1 MEGLP
6 RHTATVR
13 LGELVE
19 RVVGSAYNDLQSLAS
34 SLPGQPEGDRKRE
47 LARYLHNLRQR
58 LVRLAVLAEWAP
70 CSVARRSPSCAA
82 TCWVSCASTTARS
95 WTARIACSGCTPRWR
110 GARAPLF
117 DLPGALDVLCNGKY
131 SALPASITDVA
142 PKPPRGEDEPE
153 DLDETAERLKLQRRI
168 ELEIRGRILEEAS
181 AGTLPAAMR
190 VWSIRDGV
198 ATVGVPGEY
207 RATLALG
214 GPSPF
219 LRPRPSRRT
228 ERTPPLRLRPRP
240 RRPTAGGS
248 SSASRSSRANESGA
262 RTASTSRAPSPSRNS
277 KTVCSASA
285 PPRAWRGCPPPPAPP
300 ERVEG
305 GAQGLS
311 GLHYVCHDAA
321 LRLAAGTIME
331 QSKRAARGDGTWHNG
346 AIRTEPIKGAP
357 GEGERTGTG
366 EGLRMYFWLPGA
378 ASAAGAAG
386 TRLAGVDV
394 GSVEAKTTAAAV
406 DAAVAAGTLPR
417 VELTYARA
425 VDDDSASGRIRAEA
439 LLPRPKTRP
448 GSIASLPLDM
458 AAVDIREVLADGV
471 RAAAKVHLEGTLAE
485 MTEAC
490 AAVGLRLELRDGV
503 VARDTASRPGAEAGA
518 EPSTTA
524 VTTDDRGT
532 DDVDEDEDGWG
543 AAPRPAIVVRLTP
556 LGTSVQLTRERR
568 GGELTLVGARR
579 LASSAAAESLRKSLS
594 RGGAA
599 GESLPVALAAL
610 ARAALE
616 HDIRAAIRARGMYPH
631 PRRARFDARAGG
643 PSVARR
649 PPATGGGV
657 ARRRG
662 AAQYVAAFVDDS
674 GDATYAGAPAER
686 TSMASIFVLH
696 TRRGNPAVTPEVM
709 AWGPTLR
716 PGTESFSAG
725 TKRRRSAKGVG
736 GFGGVHRGGGG
747 GRDGGGGAG
756 GDGLRAT
763 SRGDL
768 LARVA
773 EDKVRRRARGGE
785 GKGDREGARGDRL
798 LLRSTRRRRGGRS
811 ARRRGANGIPRR
823 RRYRR
828 RRSFAVARERE
839 RRPRRVRRD
848 SRRGELRRNGD
859 DDGGS
864 ERDGMRRRA
873 RVPGTKRSRARG
885 GVRGCAPRRREPRV
899 RARTRSGVARH
910 GGGGGDGTSV
920 GGRGGEGW
928 RCGAGRLGRGA
939 NAGGGDGCRADA
951 DARRGGK
958 NVGRRRGGEGVR
970 GGEGRGFRS
979 LLRRARRV
987 MR

>member
-1 MEGLP
+1 M
-6 RHTATVR
+6 
-13 LGELVE
+13 E

-70 CSVARRSPSCAA
+70 VQRRAQISILCGDMLGQLRQHDRAFVDGADRLFGLHSQMA
-82 TCWVSCASTTARS
+82 W
-95 WTARIACSGCTPRWR
+95 
-110 GARAPLF
+110 ARAPLF

-153 DLDETAERLKLQRRI
+153 DLDETAERLKLQPRI

-181 AGTLPAAMR
+181 TGTLPAAMR

-214 GPSPF
+214 GPPP
-219 LRPRPSRRT
+219 LPPPPPLPKDG
-228 ERTPPLRLRPRP
+228 EEPPAPPTPPPPPPHGGWLVERIEILAGERVRGADGVDVA
-240 RRPTAGGS
+240 RAFTLTKLEDRVLGERATARMAGMS
-248 SSASRSSRANESGA
+248 
-262 RTASTSRAPSPSRNS
+262 
-277 KTVCSASA
+277 
-285 PPRAWRGCPPPPAPP
+285 PPPPAPP

-331 QSKRAARGDGTWHNG
+331 QSKRAARGDGAWHNG

-366 EGLRMYFWLPGA
+366 EGIRMYFWLPGA
-378 ASAAGAAG
+378 ASAAGASG

-394 GSVEAKTTAAAV
+394 GSIEAKTTAAAV

-439 LLPRPKTRP
+439 LLPRPEDPTRIDRVP
-448 GSIASLPLDM
+448 LPLDM

-503 VARDTASRPGAEAGA
+503 VARDTASRPGGEAGA
-518 EPSTTA
+518 ELSTTA

-568 GGELTLVGARR
+568 GGELTLVGACR
-579 LASSAAAESLRKSLS
+579 LASSSAAESLRKSLS

-616 HDIRAAIRARGMYPH
+616 HDIRAAIRARGMFPH
-631 PRRARFDARAGG
+631 PAPRAFRCPRGWPLGGAPPAATAAVSPAAGG
-643 PSVARR
+643 V
-649 PPATGGGV
+649 
-657 ARRRG
+657 
-662 AAQYVAAFVDDS
+662 YVAAFVDDS

-686 TSMASIFVLH
+686 TSTASIFVLH
-696 TRRGNPAVTPEVM
+696 TRRGNPAVTPEVTV
-709 AWGPTLR
+709 WGPAFGL
-716 PGTESFSAG
+716 GVSAG
-725 TKRRRSAKGVG
+725 TKRRRSAGASGDSVEFTAEAVADAMAAAARAETVSAQRLAVTSWLASRGIKFDDVRAVGKAKETGKVPAATVSFSARLGDEAGEALVAGVRMEFCGDDGIVAVVRSPWRANASGDPAVFAATAAAASCGGTSTTTADPKGTGCVVALAYPG
-736 GFGGVHRGGGG
+736 RDDHAPGAACADVHRAVANLAFARGLEAASRGTVGVVAMEPLSVVVAAK
-747 GRDGGGGAG
+747 GGA
-756 GDGLRAT
+756 T
-763 SRGDL
+763 V
-768 LARVA
+768 RVA
-773 EDKVRRRARGGE
+773 W
-785 GKGDREGARGDRL
+785 
-798 LLRSTRRRRGGRS
+798 
-811 ARRRGANGIPRR
+811 
-823 RRYRR
+823 
-828 RRSFAVARERE
+828 
-839 RRPRRVRRD
+839 
-848 SRRGELRRNGD
+848 
-859 DDGGS
+859 
-864 ERDGMRRRA
+864 
-873 RVPGTKRSRARG
+873 
-885 GVRGCAPRRREPRV
+885 
-899 RARTRSGVARH
+899 
-910 GGGGGDGTSV
+910 V
-920 GGRGGEGW
+920 G
-928 RCGAGRLGRGA
+928 GA

>member
-70 CSVARRSPSCAA
+70 VQRRAQISILCGDMLGQLRQHDRAFVDGADRLFGLHSQMA
-82 TCWVSCASTTARS
+82 W
-95 WTARIACSGCTPRWR
+95 
-110 GARAPLF
+110 ARAPLF

-142 PKPPRGEDEPE
+142 PKPPRGEAEPE

-214 GPSPF
+214 GP
-219 LRPRPSRRT
+219 
-228 ERTPPLRLRPRP
+228 PPLPPPPPLPKDGEDP
-240 RRPTAGGS
+240 P
-248 SSASRSSRANESGA
+248 
-262 RTASTSRAPSPSRNS
+262 
-277 KTVCSASA
+277 A
-285 PPRAWRGCPPPPAPP
+285 PPPPPPPPPHGGWLVERIEILAGERVRGADGVDVARAFTLTKLEDRVLGERATARMAGMSPPPPAPP

-331 QSKRAARGDGTWHNG
+331 QSKRAARGDGAWHNG

-366 EGLRMYFWLPGA
+366 EGIRMYFWLPGA
-378 ASAAGAAG
+378 TSAAGAAG

-394 GSVEAKTTAAAV
+394 GSIEAKTTAAAV

-439 LLPRPKTRP
+439 LLPRPEDPTRIDRVP
-448 GSIASLPLDM
+448 LPLDM

-543 AAPRPAIVVRLTP
+543 ATPRPAIVVRLTP

-631 PRRARFDARAGG
+631 PAPRAFRCPRGWPLGGAPPAATAAVSPAAGG
-643 PSVARR
+643 V
-649 PPATGGGV
+649 
-657 ARRRG
+657 
-662 AAQYVAAFVDDS
+662 YVAAFVDDS
-674 GDATYAGAPAER
+674 GDATDAGAPAER
-686 TSMASIFVLH
+686 TSTASIFVLH

-709 AWGPTLR
+709 AWGPAFGL
-716 PGTESFSAG
+716 GVSAG
-725 TKRRRSAKGVG
+725 TKRRRSAGASGDSVEFTAEAVADAMAAAARAETVSAQRLAVTSWLASRGIKFDDVRAVGKAKETGKVPAATVSFYARLGDGEAGEALVAGVRMEFRGDDGIVAVVRSPWRANASGDPAVFAATAAAASCGGTATTTADPKGTGCVVALAYPG
-736 GFGGVHRGGGG
+736 RNDHAPGAACADVHRAVANLAFARGLEAASRGTVGVVAMEPLSVVVAAK
-747 GRDGGGGAG
+747 GGA
-756 GDGLRAT
+756 T
-763 SRGDL
+763 V
-768 LARVA
+768 RVA
-773 EDKVRRRARGGE
+773 W
-785 GKGDREGARGDRL
+785 
-798 LLRSTRRRRGGRS
+798 
-811 ARRRGANGIPRR
+811 
-823 RRYRR
+823 
-828 RRSFAVARERE
+828 
-839 RRPRRVRRD
+839 
-848 SRRGELRRNGD
+848 
-859 DDGGS
+859 
-864 ERDGMRRRA
+864 
-873 RVPGTKRSRARG
+873 
-885 GVRGCAPRRREPRV
+885 
-899 RARTRSGVARH
+899 
-910 GGGGGDGTSV
+910 V
-920 GGRGGEGW
+920 G
-928 RCGAGRLGRGA
+928 GA
-939 NAGGGDGCRADA
+939 NAGGGMAVAPTPTRGA
-951 DARRGGK
+951 GGK
-958 NVGRRRGGEGVR
+958 TLREDAEERASEAARVGDFAAFCAALIE
-970 GGEGRGFRS
+970 
-979 LLRRARRV
+979 
-987 MR
+987 